1 MSREPRVRRPR
12 QRSTKRLFAA
22 TTLACEAL
30 LVFFATLVAYGIEP
44 MAERHTSYL
53 VAGGVLILLCLLA
66 AGMLRSPAGYWFGWV
81 LQLVI
86 VASGFVVPIMFVIG
100 VAFAVIWFFAL
111 RIGGRVDREKAEV
124 ARRLADGT

>member
-1 MSREPRVRRPR
+1 MSREPRVRAPR
-12 QRSTKRLFAA
+12 ERSTKRLFAT

-44 MAERHTSYL
+44 IPERHTSYL
-53 VAGGVLILLCLLA
+53 VAGGVLILLCLLT
-66 AGMLRSPAGYWFGWV
+66 AGMLRSRVGYWVGWV
-81 LQLVI
+81 LQLVL
-86 VASGFVVPIMFVIG
+86 VASGVVVPIMFVIG

-124 ARRLADGT
+124 ARRLADRS